1 MLFSGAFEEQCGV
14 SAALPALRSKEI
26 CMGINKDQV
35 EGRVKEAVG
44 KVQEAAGKAVNSQ
57 QQQAKGL
64 AKEVAGA
71 AQKTYG
77 DAKEAVKN
85 HMKDS
90 QQKQG

>member
-1 MLFSGAFEEQCGV
+1 VATLRAGRFAGASSQ
-14 SAALPALRSKEI
+14 EI
-26 CMGINKDQV
+26 YFMGINKDQV

-44 KVQEAAGKAVNSQ
+44 KVQETAGKAVHSQ

-77 DAKEAVKN
+77 DAKEEVKS
-85 HMKDS
+85 HVKE